1 MWEMIIR
8 REEQIDKKD
17 YWHYEL
23 RSLGIHPKR
32 IGSNDLNRVED
43 LRNLADAVKQSMYQD
58 YKIAYS
64 KDGNKHEEEAEST
77 VHI

>member
-1 MWEMIIR
+1 MIIR

-17 YWHYEL
+17 YWHSEL

-64 KDGNKHEEEAEST
+64 KDGNKYEEEVESAI
-77 VHI
+77 HI